1 MLCFTWKTMHCYH
14 QWHAYIKYHS
24 WIMQTTSKHC
34 IKSIFPCKHE
44 SFIIIN
50 HFWEFFI
57 TTFSL
62 TSNNISTNLPFLLL
76 VVTVTR
82 QPRNLWRHDSNA
94 LCGETPHAILI
105 FYCVY
110 DKSYGIVPPWTTPEK
125 VASYLCS
132 MVDVVTGFWLYRSAI
147 YTITQLIFIL
157 Q

>member
-1 MLCFTWKTMHCYH
+1 MLLFTCRNRAFPSSMTCLNKVPLLNYANKIQAFKIH
-14 QWHAYIKYHS
+14 IP
-24 WIMQTTSKHC
+24 MQTW
-34 IKSIFPCKHE
+34 IFQNNQ
-44 SFIIIN
+44 SFLRV
-50 HFWEFFI
+50 FI

>member
-1 MLCFTWKTMHCYH
+1 MHSH
-14 QWHAYIKYHS
+14 HHWHAYIKYHFR
-24 WIMQTTSKHC
+24 IMQTRSKHQTN
-34 IKSIFPCKHE
+34 PYLHANMNNHE
-44 SFIIIN
+44 IQNNQSFLRV
-50 HFWEFFI
+50 FI

-132 MVDVVTGFWLYRSAI
+132 MVDVVTGFLLYRSAI